1 MYVFNLFI
9 RISLYI
15 DYIQDLTSSLT
26 RIIGKQVGAIAAS
39 GYQYQRDSVG
49 STFFLQHDLYPGS
62 KMTLHFSPTAP
73 GVPALT
79 RARADAIPFASAKI
93 REILA
98 LFSIPAGSPAA
109 DAVRFTMAECEAP
122 PVPGVAAQ
130 RCATSPEAMVDFAAS
145 WLGTRAIHAGTT
157 RLGSSRDGGA
167 AAPPRQAYVLES
179 VRPLPVVGRDMV
191 ACHSLPY
198 PYAVFGCHTTTAAV
212 FRVALAGAD
221 GSRAEALAACHKD
234 ATPGIPW
241 PTYKKLGV
249 TPGSVAVCHFLP
261 QDGKLWMRN

>member
-1 MYVFNLFI
+1 MV
-9 RISLYI
+9 
-15 DYIQDLTSSLT
+15 
-26 RIIGKQVGAIAAS
+26 AS

-62 KMTLHFSPTAP
+62 KMTLHFTRAAP
-73 GVPALT
+73 GVPALS
-79 RARADAIPFASAKI
+79 RARADAIPFTSAKI
-93 REILA
+93 PEILS
-98 LFSIPAGSPAA
+98 LFSIPTGSPAA
-109 DAVRFTMAECEAP
+109 DAVRFTLAECEAP

-130 RCATSPEAMVDFAAS
+130 RCATSLESMVDFAAS
-145 WLGTRAIHAGTT
+145 NLGTRGIHAGMTM
-157 RLGSSRDGGA
+157 LSREGA
-167 AAPPRQAYVLES
+167 TPRQAYVVES

-191 ACHSLPY
+191 ACHSMPY

-212 FRVALAGAD
+212 FTVTLAGAD
-221 GSRAEALAACHKD
+221 GTKAEALTACHKD